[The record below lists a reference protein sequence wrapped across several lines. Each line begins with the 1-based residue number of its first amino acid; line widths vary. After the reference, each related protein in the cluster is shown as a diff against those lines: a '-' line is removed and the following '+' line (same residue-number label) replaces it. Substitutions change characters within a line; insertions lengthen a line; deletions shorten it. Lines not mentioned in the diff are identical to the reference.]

1 MNLRRRVLAG
11 ETVVYNV
18 STAKKAPHRRFHEWA
33 EAHDHAQA
41 REAVIIGNPE
51 AGGVR
56 YEGRLKRCAEILSSG
71 GLAVEVWPTEQ
82 PQHATE
88 LATLAGSRLVV
99 AAGGDGTVNEVVNG
113 LAHDATLGILP
124 LGTANVLAREL
135 GLPLKAE
142 EACKHIL
149 FGEVGRIDTGV
160 ATDHEGTERRFTCMA
175 GMGLDA
181 RVVEEVT
188 PRLKRILRMLAFP
201 LMAFKVYSEGDL
213 PMLHIERG
221 DDTYLTQFA
230 IVANGQYYGGDFRT
244 AEDAALTTSKLE
256 VVLVERV
263 SWLLRPDVLA
273 SILAKRPLDRSM
285 RSFTAKEL
293 RATSPGARVPVQL
306 DGEVWGRLPMSF
318 RIEPGALKV
327 IR

>member
-1 MNLRRRVLAG
+1 L
-11 ETVVYNV
+11 YNV
-18 STAKKAPHRRFHEWA
+18 STAKKSPHCRFHEWA
-33 EAHDHAQA
+33 EAHGHAQA
-41 REAVIIGNPE
+41 REALIIGNPE

-124 LGTANVLAREL
+124 LGTVNVLAREL

-149 FGEVGRIDTGV
+149 FGKVGRIDAGV

-188 PRLKRILRMLAFP
+188 PRLKRILRVLAFP

-213 PMLHIERG
+213 PTLHIEHG

-244 AEDAALTTSKLE
+244 AEDAALTTGKLE

-263 SWLLRPDVLA
+263 SWLLRPDVLV

>member
-1 MNLRRRVLAG
+1 MDLRRRVLAG

-88 LATLAGSRLVV
+88 LATLAGARLVV

-113 LAHDATLGILP
+113 LKTDATLGILP

-135 GLPLKAE
+135 GLPLNPEA
-142 EACKHIL
+142 ACKRVIAGKERL
-149 FGEVGRIDTGV
+149 IDVGV
-160 ATDHEGTERRFTCMA
+160 ATDRKGRERRFTCMA
-175 GMGLDA
+175 GMGFDA
-181 RVVEEVT
+181 HVVNEVT
-188 PRLKRILRMLAFP
+188 PRLKQYLKILAFP
-201 LMAFKVYSEGDL
+201 
-213 PMLHIERG
+213 
-221 DDTYLTQFA
+221 
-230 IVANGQYYGGDFRT
+230 
-244 AEDAALTTSKLE
+244 
-256 VVLVERV
+256 
-263 SWLLRPDVLA
+263 
-273 SILAKRPLDRSM
+273 
-285 RSFTAKEL
+285 
-293 RATSPGARVPVQL
+293 
-306 DGEVWGRLPMSF
+306 
-318 RIEPGALKV
+318 
-327 IR
+327 